1 MPRVCPAI
9 NASRANPREQIT
21 GGRGRQREEK
31 RGRERVEGKRPRK
44 LIGSR
49 CSSDVKLLCQA
60 SGDPFEG
67 DSWTLDDR
75 ETVSR
80 RNDERRK
87 RIFGISRSS
96 SSSCSILRVQF
107 SIGILRDFARI
118 ISRKLSPS
126 IDLCL
131 EEV

>member
-1 MPRVCPAI
+1 M
-9 NASRANPREQIT
+9 
-21 GGRGRQREEK
+21 
-31 RGRERVEGKRPRK
+31 EGKRPRK

-96 SSSCSILRVQF
+96 SSSCSIWGGEVQF
-107 SIGILRDFARI
+107 PIGILGDFARI
-118 ISRKLSPS
+118 IP
-126 IDLCL
+126 
-131 EEV
+131 